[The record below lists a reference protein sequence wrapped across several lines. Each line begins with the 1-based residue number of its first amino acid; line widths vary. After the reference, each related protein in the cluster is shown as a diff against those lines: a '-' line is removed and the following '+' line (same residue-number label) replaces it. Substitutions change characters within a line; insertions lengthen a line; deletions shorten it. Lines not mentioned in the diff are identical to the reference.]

1 MGKRGDI
8 AGDGKRGWG
17 TSIQTIL
24 TGRAGAASNKPQHD
38 VLRDAIRDA
47 VRAEMHD
54 TRSDMRILTNM
65 VLVLAATVVALAV
78 FLVVFTVWQLRQ
90 RPQTKQLSE
99 QSRERLRRVQ
109 PGLARL
115 SSTES
120 LARTGSAQSCGP
132 ASRHDSP
139 KRSAPWSLAFCAALR
154 AVCRR
159 KWKQSPL
166 AGRTLHCLLASTLDT
181 PHDPSHTGRQRIF
194 GRRNQ
199 IPLKGEA
206 RPERC
211 TRGQLARNSQS
222 TPKTTPSLAVAGNT
236 WIVQAGAP
244 PLPRVPQR
252 RSGSPVPLFGCMM
265 QCSLP
270 SRRCFL

>member
-120 LARTGSAQSCGP
+120 LARTGSAQSRGSACWN
-132 ASRHDSP
+132 DS
-139 KRSAPWSLAFCAALR
+139 KRSALWNLAFLR
-154 AVCRR
+154 GLARR
-159 KWKQSPL
+159 VRKKMQAEPFGWQNAS
-166 AGRTLHCLLASTLDT
+166 LLA
-181 PHDPSHTGRQRIF
+181 R
-194 GRRNQ
+194 
-199 IPLKGEA
+199 A
-206 RPERC
+206 R
-211 TRGQLARNSQS
+211 T
-222 TPKTTPSLAVAGNT
+222 
-236 WIVQAGAP
+236 
-244 PLPRVPQR
+244 
-252 RSGSPVPLFGCMM
+252 
-265 QCSLP
+265 
-270 SRRCFL
+270 